1 MSCFNK
7 ASYGK
12 CVIMRAVLSCTTC
25 TSVPMGLFSGMSQSR
40 LPAVHGRVH
49 SFSISQRPQGPWILF
64 SISPWWKSK
73 SIHLIFE
80 RACAISVIE
89 WEQHFQAAVVSAFA
103 YSADCIWPPLQS
115 SYLWAEEAA
124 VCYHVLHLSF
134 CTRFRWEGFICIV
147 SLGSVDFGKGW
158 LQGGGNAGKQHSCDG
173 LVFSH
178 TSLFLRLGSQPA
190 GCGGHREI
198 VDDTMPL
205 WKLELVLSGLTGRFQ
220 DFWGNC
226 LTKAHGRQGYL
237 PWLHPLH
244 LPPLQ
249 LPLFFST
256 EPHKGNRMQV
266 KSALV
271 SVSAGCRTPVNPQ
284 AWLYHPCRVWGLR
297 SSIVREGWSRG
308 GFFLKQLRHLC
319 WKQAIRN
326 WSILL

>member
-12 CVIMRAVLSCTTC
+12 CVMMRAVLSCTTC

-80 RACAISVIE
+80 RAWAISVIE

-124 VCYHVLHLSF
+124 VCYHLLHLSF

-158 LQGGGNAGKQHSCDG
+158 LQCGGNAHVLGWG
-173 LVFSH
+173 ERGTLVMVWFSH
-178 TSLFLRLGSQPA
+178 TLPCFSGWGVSQQAVVDTGEELMTLCHFENLSL
-190 GCGGHREI
+190 CW
-198 VDDTMPL
+198 V
-205 WKLELVLSGLTGRFQ
+205 V
-220 DFWGNC
+220 
-226 LTKAHGRQGYL
+226 
-237 PWLHPLH
+237 WL
-244 LPPLQ
+244 
-249 LPLFFST
+249 
-256 EPHKGNRMQV
+256 
-266 KSALV
+266 
-271 SVSAGCRTPVNPQ
+271 
-284 AWLYHPCRVWGLR
+284 
-297 SSIVREGWSRG
+297 G
-308 GFFLKQLRHLC
+308 GFKTSEETALQRLMVDRATSLDYNLYIYLLLSCHCFLALSHTKETGC
-319 WKQAIRN
+319 K
-326 WSILL
+326 